1 MKKNNIFPVVDINTL
16 QKLPE
21 YGKYVLVNGIDNEQY
36 GIRRWHVCEMNDL
49 EDGMDFK
56 ENGNFYWLTE
66 KGTRIDE
73 VTQWCELPDENY
85 NKEIIENL
93 ISDIISDELLI
104 RDVRYSDENQKEI
117 DPESIQIASKRI
129 VKKLFT
135 L

>member
-1 MKKNNIFPVVDINTL
+1 
-16 QKLPE
+16 
-21 YGKYVLVNGIDNEQY
+21 
-36 GIRRWHVCEMNDL
+36 
-49 EDGMDFK
+49 
-56 ENGNFYWLTE
+56 
-66 KGTRIDE
+66 
-73 VTQWCELPDENY
+73 LPDENY